1 MQCVYRYRGTNAD
14 YIDRMLQLCW
24 ADTYMVGC
32 GYTYYDDPKRG
43 YSKLYVCNYG
53 PGGNLVGGSMYKM
66 GFPGMMSC
74 HDFDLMQ
81 SSRYVGLCGENHSI
95 NLNKPNSKLPSMV
108 KELFVFLLQRCLLPG
123 TRPTCAKMYSLLH

>member
-1 MQCVYRYRGTNAD
+1 MFRMDTGHYTQVGRIRYMHTCTCL
-14 YIDRMLQLCW
+14 LQLGW

-81 SSRYVGLCGENHSI
+81 SSRYVGLCGEIRSI
-95 NLNKPNSKLPSMV
+95 CLNK
-108 KELFVFLLQRCLLPG
+108 
-123 TRPTCAKMYSLLH
+123 